1 MRIRGAKTEL
11 EDAGLDTEGMAD
23 SVSKLR
29 EELLNLTGVDI
40 QLDEDTFK
48 STYDILKEISEVWD
62 NLSDISRA
70 NVTELM
76 AGKRQ
81 GNIFSALMSNFDLAE
96 QVTNTSANRSQG
108 SAQKELENYQKGI
121 EYSLGKF
128 KASFQELS
136 TDFISSDLV
145 KGVVDFGTGLIN
157 VLDLTIGKFGALK
170 TVIAGLGIGAY
181 VKDIMGFKTA
191 LDGLPAVLSNLPTLL
206 TSLKSVGVS
215 GTLDFA
221 QFGLGINSASIA
233 LAGFIAVAAGIA
245 GIVALFDYFHVSA
258 DEALDSF
265 SKQKDSFENAKMEV
279 DDLNSQ
285 LEDTQSKID
294 ALEAKGNLSLVEQED
309 LANLKSQ
316 NKQLERTL
324 QLREAELK
332 LEARKSGSEAHKLYN
347 EWTTED
353 GLFSN
358 GKSNSYDPS
367 KIAERVDTDTTVKDI
382 VNGIIYGNYGGESRA
397 VSNFDNFDLEGN
409 KDNINELIAA
419 YKSYQKQIEEIDAAE
434 AKLTDDDV
442 ELRQSLDDYRT
453 ELSEKSL
460 DTQEYIDNYASVMQN
475 VKEAYTQMQSLGID
489 LTDVQ
494 RNELIAAEGFLLEY
508 RDMVNDSAQTIQDD
522 LDNIFKESSNKGLFN
537 QMKKE
542 YAEGNVEAVREI
554 IEGNEQL
561 KSAYEELGITANQ
574 VFDYVA
580 NKVDPDSLN
589 ISAIKEQLRKA
600 FTKGEAKDIA
610 EDFNKEFYKFIGSK
624 SDEEIEI
631 FYRYVNAN
639 NVDLSDLLPEDLEAT
654 FTLAIEA
661 SGAVNIDEVAQ
672 AFNDATSNSSTLLST
687 IEEINSALDSQ
698 TGKSIDPETYN
709 SENLVQYRD
718 ALEMVNGTM
727 QYNAEKIREI
737 NKENANNQISAN
749 ETAKALEQQK
759 WDENAS
765 KIDEYKKKLEALDET
780 SATYSSD
787 AEALNAQISGLE
799 VENSDIE
806 SRCNYLDLY
815 NQKLRESIGSYHDWL
830 AAQSGGEAGDMSND
844 VRAAMQ
850 DINNAFDSESDQ
862 FGFTHTKKFTAAVD
876 FLVPDDVADSPE
888 GESAVK
894 SYIDSLGEY
903 FTGDRTGVDKFI
915 QEGID
920 KQLIDY
926 DPETGAISVAN
937 KTYEEFAKAMN
948 SENGG
953 MTVDAVQAMLGL
965 VQDLTGM
972 EMQIVP
978 EDVDTSGVESA
989 GEAAESAGES
999 AKNAAESFGELA
1011 KAVANSSVGQT
1022 VKEGVESTAS
1032 TFIDKAREYLTSG
1045 GETEEKEET
1054 PPVVTPELATE
1065 TLDTQLEEWKAKA
1078 EAEEV
1083 KIPITLEQ
1091 KEDKVSGVDNPVNK
1105 QNIALETFADTGTAV
1120 QLNESPFSNIKGEKA
1135 ELEEPITIPIL
1146 TEDGELINTENVV
1159 QNLSADE
1166 WQIKLDADA
1175 NAVEETV
1182 ASEKSTIESEPI
1194 LQPVEFSYNGGTAET
1209 PEIEAQEQEIDLTA
1223 KVTSVDTSAVDGET
1237 VEVNSELPNET
1248 AVSVDADT
1256 SSFDSGK
1263 AEVEGGIEELNGMTA
1278 IPRVDIG
1285 GDAKSQAA
1293 AIKSEIDS
1301 ITPYKLSVV
1310 EVLKRTRTEG
1320 DGSLNGNAHVNGT
1333 AYNDGKWGANR
1344 TETAL
1349 VGEVGRELVVN
1360 RRTGKWHT
1368 VGDNGAEFVKINK
1381 GDIVFNHRQTED
1393 LLKHG
1398 YVDGRG
1404 VAYLSGN
1411 AYVNT
1416 PGLDPSRTYT
1426 STKGTWNSNS
1436 SSSSTKDTKAN
1447 TAATQANTAATKK
1460 DTKEKTK
1467 NTTKAKKLGDLYDWV
1482 AVRLEYFANRTKKIA
1497 DEITDYVSSSFK
1509 TSQLW
1514 KQIGANQQELGANQ
1528 RGADL
1533 YKVQADKVAKQ
1544 LKMSSK
1550 LVNKAQ
1556 TGAWQFQKLS
1566 DKDKE
1571 KVQTYLKYYD
1581 KYVDAQEKVR
1591 ALRTEQLE
1599 LFEQWANMP
1608 AEKASKEIDKLSNSL
1623 TLLSNAYNIASS
1635 GASALAKYAETAAR
1649 SSGTKNLDSAVVARS
1664 NSVGYKAANQLL
1676 DKQLENTASQ
1686 MAQYQTAYNT
1696 ATSNVNWAR
1705 NNITNTRN
1713 AATTARN
1720 KVTATAKTLLSQ
1732 KAIKKALGKSQEKA
1746 LASGG
1751 LVNTK
1756 GLSGKVL
1763 KKIEAYN
1770 ALVSAA
1776 TTASYNAQDAAQKY
1790 TIATQA
1796 QQEAL
1801 QKLAES
1807 QEEYAQM
1814 VVENEKKKF
1823 ENIKNFYDLEI
1834 EAQRQVADNAEKF
1847 RKYQEAYGKDMEES
1861 FYQTQIDALNE
1872 QLVKMQNEEA
1882 DLKAALKS
1890 AEKNGII
1897 EGSEEWL
1904 ALNNQILAITG
1915 NIDSLKTEILG
1926 VQDEMRKEVFYQAL
1940 DKALKKADDLRGSL
1954 STIRDIIAD
1963 EMLFDDDGR
1972 ITDFGI
1978 TALAMDVKEYES
1990 YLDSMGTLLQKR
2002 QKYIEAFGAG
2012 DNENQTKY
2020 SQKEF
2025 DEDMSAIQK
2034 DIQDLLKNADSA
2046 RKSIIDMVVKTSKA
2060 EVDAL
2065 MEAIDARQKLLRKQ
2079 KDYYDYDKSLKDK
2092 TKDIQLLE
2100 QQERALQN
2108 SAAAEDKAMLA
2119 RIRAQKQEA
2128 QEALDDTVRDHIYN
2142 LQVDGLDDLKTE
2154 LQDNYDKYVKDLS
2167 RNLELITESVD
2178 GATQTVTGAL
2188 NTVNDTVKTLL
2199 KSYGVTGLNNESI
2212 GLPKFASGSRRV
2224 GRSGY
2229 GLTNETRDE
2238 IVVGDRGV
2246 FVPLSASSAVVKPNL
2261 TDRLFGLADNY
2272 SSIMSSIGKHG
2283 AVATI
2288 QSNEGNVISP
2298 VINAPIS
2305 IVGNQIDE
2313 QGVIRAIN
2321 KQLPVIS
2328 RTVQEDI
2335 RKDLRKSR

>member
-1 MRIRGAKTEL
+1 
-11 EDAGLDTEGMAD
+11 
-23 SVSKLR
+23 
-29 EELLNLTGVDI
+29 
-40 QLDEDTFK
+40 
-48 STYDILKEISEVWD
+48 
-62 NLSDISRA
+62 
-70 NVTELM
+70 M

-81 GNIFSALMSNFDLAE
+81 GNIFSALMTNFDLAE

-121 EYSLGKF
+121 EYSLGQF

-170 TVIAGLGIGAY
+170 TVMSGLGIGAFIG
-181 VKDIMGFKTA
+181 DFMGVRTAVTSFTDALSVLNNMQGISGVSKLSIGFDMLAGSIGVSSTA
-191 LDGLPAVLSNLPTLL
+191 LL
-206 TSLKSVGVS
+206 
-215 GTLDFA
+215 
-221 QFGLGINSASIA
+221 
-233 LAGFIAVAAGIA
+233 GFIAAAAGLA
-245 GIVALFDYFHVSA
+245 AIVAIFDKIHVSA

-265 SKQKDSFENAKMEV
+265 SKQKDTFDSAKMEV

-285 LEDTQSKID
+285 LEDTQAKID

-309 LANLKSQ
+309 LANLKAQ
-316 NKQLERTL
+316 NTQLERTI

-332 LEARKSGSEAHKLYN
+332 IAARKTASEAHNLFN
-347 EWTTED
+347 EWTTVD
-353 GLFSN
+353 GFLGNGGSN
-358 GKSNSYDPS
+358 AYN
-367 KIAERVDTDTTVKDI
+367 ADTVAKNTVKDDN
-382 VNGIIYGNYGGESRA
+382 VSA
-397 VSNFDNFDLEGN
+397 VMQTVRQGRLGDEMYAQPLWNDLDLEKS
-409 KDNINELIAA
+409 KDRINELVGA
-419 YKSYQKQIEEIDAAE
+419 YQTYQKYVEATDKELDNLGVTEGAE
-434 AKLTDDDV
+434 YDRLVAFRDEMSGKMT
-442 ELRQSLDDYRT
+442 
-453 ELSEKSL
+453 
-460 DTQEYIDNYASVMQN
+460 DTQGYIDDYASVMQQ
-475 VKEAYTQMQSLGID
+475 VKSAYTELQDLGVD
-489 LTDVQ
+489 LTSDQ
-494 RNELIAAEGFLLEY
+494 RSELIEAQKFLNEY
-508 RDMVNDSAQTIQDD
+508 QKMISDSAQTIQDD
-522 LDNIFKESSNKGLFN
+522 LDNIFKDSSNKGLFN
-537 QMKKE
+537 QMKKA

-561 KSAYEELGITANQ
+561 KSAYSELGITANQ

-580 NKVDPDSLN
+580 NKVDPNSLN

-600 FTKGEAKDIA
+600 FTKGEAQDIA

-672 AFNDATSNSSTLLST
+672 AFNDATSNSSALLST

-765 KIDEYKKKLEALDET
+765 KIEEYKKELEALDET

-876 FLVPDDVADSPE
+876 FLVPDDVADSEE

-978 EDVDTSGVESA
+978 EEVDTSGVDSA

-1011 KAVANSSVGQT
+1011 EAVANSPIGKQ
-1022 VKEGVESTAS
+1022 VKDAVQSGAS
-1032 TFIDKAREYLTSG
+1032 TFIEKARDYFTSG

-1054 PPVVTPELATE
+1054 SPIVTPELATE
-1065 TLDTQLEEWKAKA
+1065 TLDSQLEEWKAKA

-1091 KEDKVSGVDNPVNK
+1091 KEDTVSGVDNPVNK
-1105 QNIALETFADTGTAV
+1105 QNVALETFAETGTTV
-1120 QLNESPFSNIKGEKA
+1120 QLDESPFSNIEGKKN

-1159 QNLSADE
+1159 QELSADE
-1166 WQIKLDADA
+1166 WQIKLDANT

-1182 ASEKSTIESEPI
+1182 ASEKSAIESEPI
-1194 LQPVEFSYNGGTAET
+1194 LQPVEFSYNGETAET
-1209 PEIEAQEQEIDLTA
+1209 PEIEAQEQEINLTA
-1223 KVTSVDTSAVDGET
+1223 KVTSVDTSAVQGET

-1301 ITPYKLSVV
+1301 ITPYKMSVV
-1310 EVLKRTRTEG
+1310 EIVRRTRNEG
-1320 DGSLNGNAHVNGT
+1320 GGDLNGNAHVNGT

-1349 VGEVGRELVVN
+1349 VGEIGRELVVN

-1416 PGLDPSRTYT
+1416 PGLDPNRTYT
-1426 STKGTWNSNS
+1426 STKGTWSPNS
-1436 SSSSTKDTKAN
+1436 SSSSTASTKAN

-1482 AVRLEYFANRTKKIA
+1482 AVRLEWFGRKTKEIA
-1497 DEITDYVSSSFK
+1497 DKITDYIDSATK
-1509 TSQLW
+1509 TGLLW
-1514 KQIGANQQELGANQ
+1514 SQIGANQDELGANQ

-1533 YKVQADKVAKQ
+1533 YKVQANNVAKQ
-1544 LKMSSK
+1544 LKMNSK

-1608 AEKASKEIDKLSNSL
+1608 AETASKEIDKLSNSL
-1623 TLLSNAYNIASS
+1623 TLLSNAYNIATS
-1635 GASALAKYAETAAR
+1635 GASALAKYAETAAK
-1649 SSGTKNLDSAVVARS
+1649 SSGTINLDSATIARS
-1664 NSVGYKAANQLL
+1664 NSVGYKAANALLEAQLA
-1676 DKQLENTASQ
+1676 NTMSQ
-1686 MAQYQTAYNT
+1686 MNTYRAEYDSATA
-1696 ATSNVNWAR
+1696 NVNWA
-1705 NNITNTRN
+1705 NDNITNTRN
-1713 AATTARN
+1713 AANAARNQVTTTASS
-1720 KVTATAKTLLSQ
+1720 LLSK
-1732 KAIKKALGKSQEKA
+1732 KAIKKALKPAQEAA

-1751 LVNTK
+1751 LVDTK
-1756 GLSGKVL
+1756 GLSGNVL
-1763 KKIEAYN
+1763 KQIKNYN

-1776 TTASYNAQDAAQKY
+1776 TTASYNAEDAAQKY

-1796 QQEAL
+1796 QQAAL

-1814 VVENEKKKF
+1814 IVENEKKKF

-1847 RKYQEAYGKDMEES
+1847 RKLQEAYGEDMEEG

-1882 DLKAALKS
+1882 DLTAALKS
-1890 AEKNGII
+1890 AEENGII
-1897 EGSEEWL
+1897 KGSEEWVN
-1904 ALNNQILAITG
+1904 LNNQILAITG

-2002 QKYIEAFGAG
+2002 QKYI
-2012 DNENQTKY
+2012 DNFNDGNNATNY

-2034 DIQDLLKNADSA
+2034 DIQDLLRNADNA
-2046 RKSIIDMVVKTSKA
+2046 RKAIIDMVTKTSKA

-2065 MEAIDARQKLLRKQ
+2065 MEAIDARQKLLK
-2079 KDYYDYDKSLKDK
+2079 K
-2092 TKDIQLLE
+2092 TKE
-2100 QQERALQN
+2100 
-2108 SAAAEDKAMLA
+2108 
-2119 RIRAQKQEA
+2119 
-2128 QEALDDTVRDHIYN
+2128 
-2142 LQVDGLDDLKTE
+2142 
-2154 LQDNYDKYVKDLS
+2154 
-2167 RNLELITESVD
+2167 
-2178 GATQTVTGAL
+2178 
-2188 NTVNDTVKTLL
+2188 
-2199 KSYGVTGLNNESI
+2199 
-2212 GLPKFASGSRRV
+2212 
-2224 GRSGY
+2224 
-2229 GLTNETRDE
+2229 
-2238 IVVGDRGV
+2238 
-2246 FVPLSASSAVVKPNL
+2246 
-2261 TDRLFGLADNY
+2261 
-2272 SSIMSSIGKHG
+2272 
-2283 AVATI
+2283 
-2288 QSNEGNVISP
+2288 
-2298 VINAPIS
+2298 
-2305 IVGNQIDE
+2305 
-2313 QGVIRAIN
+2313 
-2321 KQLPVIS
+2321 
-2328 RTVQEDI
+2328 
-2335 RKDLRKSR
+2335 

>member
-1 MRIRGAKTEL
+1 MV
-11 EDAGLDTEGMAD
+11 D

-29 EELLNLTGVDI
+29 EELLALTGLDI
-40 QLDEDTFK
+40 QLDEETFK
-48 STYDILKEISEVWD
+48 DPYEFYKELSEIWGD
-62 NLSDISRA
+62 LSDLTRA
-70 NVTELM
+70 NVTELLS
-76 AGKRQ
+76 GKRG
-81 GNIFSALMSNFDLAE
+81 GNAFNALMTNFDIAE
-96 QVTNTSANRSQG
+96 SAMNASANQSQG

-245 GIVALFDYFHVSA
+245 GIVALFDHFHVSA

-358 GKSNSYDPS
+358 GKSNSYNPS

-434 AKLTDDDV
+434 DKLTDDDV
-442 ELRQSLDDYRT
+442 KLRQSLNDYRT

-494 RNELIAAEGFLLEY
+494 RKELIAAEGFLLEY

-537 QMKKE
+537 QMKKA

-561 KSAYEELGITANQ
+561 KSAYSELGITANQ

-580 NKVDPDSLN
+580 NKVDPNSLN

-600 FTKGEAKDIA
+600 FTKGEAQDIA

-672 AFNDATSNSSTLLST
+672 AFNDATSNSSALLST

-698 TGKSIDPETYN
+698 SGKSIDPETYN

-727 QYNAEKIREI
+727 QYNAEKVREI

-765 KIDEYKKKLEALDET
+765 KIEEYKKELEALDET

-888 GESAVK
+888 GDAAVK

-978 EDVDTSGVESA
+978 EEVDTSGVDSA

-999 AKNAAESFGELA
+999 AKSAAESFGELA
-1011 KAVANSSVGQT
+1011 EAVANSPIGKQ
-1022 VKEGVESTAS
+1022 VKDAVQSGAS
-1032 TFIDKAREYLTSG
+1032 TFIEKARDYFTGG

-1054 PPVVTPELATE
+1054 SPVVTPELATE
-1065 TLDTQLEEWKAKA
+1065 TLDSQLEEWKAKA

-1091 KEDKVSGVDNPVNK
+1091 KEDAVSGVDNPVNK
-1105 QNIALETFADTGTAV
+1105 QNVALETFTETGTAV
-1120 QLNESPFSNIKGEKA
+1120 QLDESPFSNIEGKKT

-1146 TEDGELINTENVV
+1146 TEDGELTNTENVV
-1159 QNLSADE
+1159 QELSADE
-1166 WQIKLDADA
+1166 WQIKLNADT
-1175 NAVEETV
+1175 NTVEETV
-1182 ASEKSTIESEPI
+1182 ASEKSAIESEPV
-1194 LQPVEFSYNGGTAET
+1194 LQPVELSYNDGTAET
-1209 PEIEAQEQEIDLTA
+1209 PEVEAQEQEIDLTA
-1223 KVTSVDTSAVDGET
+1223 KVTSVDTSAVEGET

-1248 AVSVDADT
+1248 SVSVDADT

-1263 AEVEGGIEELNGMTA
+1263 AEVEGGIEELNSMTA

-1301 ITPYKLSVV
+1301 ITPYKMSVV
-1310 EVLKRTRTEG
+1310 EIVRRTRNEG
-1320 DGSLNGNAHVNGT
+1320 GGDLNGNAHVNGT

-1349 VGEVGRELVVN
+1349 VGEIGRELVVN

-1416 PGLDPSRTYT
+1416 PGIDPNRTYT
-1426 STKGTWNSNS
+1426 STKGTWSPNS
-1436 SSSSTKDTKAN
+1436 SSSSSTASTKAN
-1447 TAATQANTAATKK
+1447 TAATQANTAATKN
-1460 DTKEKTK
+1460 DTKQKTK

-1482 AVRLEYFANRTKKIA
+1482 AVRLEWFGRKTKEIA
-1497 DEITDYVSSSFK
+1497 DKITDYIDSATK
-1509 TSQLW
+1509 TGLLW
-1514 KQIGANQQELGANQ
+1514 SQIGANQDELGANQ

-1544 LKMSSK
+1544 MKMSSK

-1556 TGAWQFQKLS
+1556 TGAWQFEKLS

-1581 KYVDAQEKVR
+1581 KYVDAQQKVR
-1591 ALRTEQLE
+1591 DLRNEQLE

-1608 AEKASKEIDKLSNSL
+1608 AETASKEIDKLSNSL
-1623 TLLSNAYNIASS
+1623 TLLSNAYNIATS
-1635 GASALAKYAETAAR
+1635 GASALAKYAETAAKP
-1649 SSGTKNLDSAVVARS
+1649 SGTSNLDSATIARS

-1676 DKQLENTASQ
+1676 DAQLANTMSQ
-1686 MAQYQTAYNT
+1686 MNAYRAEYDSTTA
-1696 ATSNVNWAR
+1696 NVNWAR
-1705 NNITNTRN
+1705 DNITNTRN
-1713 AATTARN
+1713 AANAARN
-1720 KVTATAKTLLSQ
+1720 QVTSTAQTLLGK
-1732 KAIKKALGKSQEKA
+1732 KAIKKALNKSQEAA

-1756 GLSGKVL
+1756 GLSGNVL
-1763 KKIEAYN
+1763 KQIKAYN

-1776 TTASYNAQDAAQKY
+1776 TTASYNAEDAAQKY

-1796 QQEAL
+1796 QEAAL

-1814 VVENEKKKF
+1814 IVENEKKKF

-1847 RKYQEAYGKDMEES
+1847 RKYQEAYGNDMEEG
-1861 FYQTQIDALNE
+1861 FYQTQIDALNK

-1882 DLKAALKS
+1882 DLKATLES
-1890 AEKNGII
+1890 AERNGII
-1897 EGSEEWL
+1897 KGSEEWVN
-1904 ALNNQILAITG
+1904 LNNQILAITG
-1915 NIDSLKTEILG
+1915 NIHALKTEILG

-2002 QKYIEAFGAG
+2002 QKYIDDFNDG
-2012 DNENQTKY
+2012 NNTTNY

-2034 DIQDLLKNADSA
+2034 DIQDLLKNADNA
-2046 RKSIIDMVVKTSKA
+2046 RKAIIDMVVKTSKA

-2065 MEAIDARQKLLRKQ
+2065 MEAIEARKTLLAKQ
-2079 KDYYDYDKSLKDK
+2079 KSYYDYDKSLRGK

>member
-1 MRIRGAKTEL
+1 MT
-11 EDAGLDTEGMAD
+11 
-23 SVSKLR
+23 
-29 EELLNLTGVDI
+29 
-40 QLDEDTFK
+40 
-48 STYDILKEISEVWD
+48 
-62 NLSDISRA
+62 
-70 NVTELM
+70 
-76 AGKRQ
+76 
-81 GNIFSALMSNFDLAE
+81 NFDLAE

-121 EYSLGKF
+121 EYSLGQF

-170 TVIAGLGIGAY
+170 TVMSGLGIGAFIG
-181 VKDIMGFKTA
+181 DFMGVRTAVTSFTDALSVLNNMQGISGVSKLSIGFDMLAGSIGVSSTA
-191 LDGLPAVLSNLPTLL
+191 LL
-206 TSLKSVGVS
+206 
-215 GTLDFA
+215 
-221 QFGLGINSASIA
+221 
-233 LAGFIAVAAGIA
+233 GFIAAAAGLA
-245 GIVALFDYFHVSA
+245 AIVAIFDKIHVSA

-265 SKQKDSFENAKMEV
+265 NSQKDVFNDAKLEV
-279 DDLNSQ
+279 DNLNEQ
-285 LEDTQSKID
+285 LEETQGKID

-309 LANLKSQ
+309 LANLKAQ
-316 NKQLERTL
+316 NQQLERTIK
-324 QLREAELK
+324 LRENELK
-332 LEARKSGSEAHKLYN
+332 LEARKTANEAHNLYN
-347 EWTTED
+347 EWTTQD
-353 GLFSN
+353 GIISN
-358 GKSNSYDPS
+358 GKKNSYNAKEIESYFEEDYLLRDV
-367 KIAERVDTDTTVKDI
+367 INRVSSSGKAYD
-382 VNGIIYGNYGGESRA
+382 G
-397 VSNFDNFDLEGN
+397 FDNAWNSSFVNPDFESH
-409 KDNINELIAA
+409 KDDINWLIAA
-419 YKSYQKQIEEIDAAE
+419 YQNYQRQIEMVDGAMEGLEADSKSYLNLSDYSEELTQNALDAQI
-434 AKLTDDDV
+434 
-442 ELRQSLDDYRT
+442 
-453 ELSEKSL
+453 
-460 DTQEYIDNYASVMQN
+460 YIDNYANVMQMI
-475 VKEAYTQMQSLGID
+475 KDSYTQLQDYGFD
-489 LTDVQ
+489 LTDSQ
-494 RNELIAAEGFLLEY
+494 RSELTEAQKFLNEYYQMSDDVAQETQKTIDDIFKKSEFKDVYNQIADAYKEGSLEGMREVIGNNKELQNELNKL
-508 RDMVNDSAQTIQDD
+508 
-522 LDNIFKESSNKGLFN
+522 NIDPEKVVS
-537 QMKKE
+537 
-542 YAEGNVEAVREI
+542 
-554 IEGNEQL
+554 
-561 KSAYEELGITANQ
+561 
-574 VFDYVA
+574 YVA
-580 NKVDPDSLN
+580 NKVDPDALN
-589 ISAIKEQLRKA
+589 IDKIKEQLKDANNA
-600 FTKGEAKDIA
+600 FD
-610 EDFNKEFYKFIGSK
+610 DFLEGK
-624 SDEEIEI
+624 SDEEIAI
-631 FYRYVNAN
+631 FYRYINAN
-639 NVDLSDLLPEDLEAT
+639 NVELEDLLPDDLEAT

-661 SGAVNIDEVAQ
+661 SGAVSIDEVAQ
-672 AFNDATSNSSTLLST
+672 AFNDATSNSSALLST

-727 QYNAEKIREI
+727 QYNAERVREI

-759 WDENAS
+759 WDENTS
-765 KIDEYKKKLEALDET
+765 KIEEYKKELEALDET

-876 FLVPDDVADSPE
+876 FLVPDNVADSPE
-888 GESAVK
+888 GDAAVK

-978 EDVDTSGVESA
+978 EEVDTSGVDSA

-999 AKNAAESFGELA
+999 AKTAAESFGELA
-1011 KAVANSSVGQT
+1011 EAVANSPIGKQ
-1022 VKEGVESTAS
+1022 VKDAVQSGAS
-1032 TFIDKAREYLTSG
+1032 TFIEKARDYFTSG

-1054 PPVVTPELATE
+1054 SPVVTPELATE
-1065 TLDTQLEEWKAKA
+1065 TLDSQLEEWKAKA

-1091 KEDKVSGVDNPVNK
+1091 KEDTVSGVDNPVNK
-1105 QNIALETFADTGTAV
+1105 QNVALETFAETGTTV
-1120 QLNESPFSNIKGEKA
+1120 QLDESPFSNIEGKKT

-1159 QNLSADE
+1159 QELSTDE
-1166 WQIKLDADA
+1166 WQIKLNADT
-1175 NAVEETV
+1175 NTVEETV
-1182 ASEKSTIESEPI
+1182 ASEKSAIESEPI
-1194 LQPVEFSYNGGTAET
+1194 LQPVEFSYNGETAET
-1209 PEIEAQEQEIDLTA
+1209 PEIDAQEQEIDLTA
-1223 KVTSVDTSAVDGET
+1223 KVTSVDTSAVEGET

-1263 AEVEGGIEELNGMTA
+1263 AEVEGGIEELNSMTA

-1301 ITPYKLSVV
+1301 ITPYKMSVV
-1310 EVLKRTRTEG
+1310 EIVRRTRNEG
-1320 DGSLNGNAHVNGT
+1320 GGDLNGNAHVNGT

-1426 STKGTWNSNS
+1426 STKGTWNPNS
-1436 SSSSTKDTKAN
+1436 SSSSTKETKAN
-1447 TAATQANTAATKK
+1447 TAAQNANTKSTKSNTKETDKNTKSTKK
-1460 DTKEKTK
+1460 AT
-1467 NTTKAKKLGDLYDWV
+1467 DLYDWV
-1482 AVRLEYFANRTKKIA
+1482 AVRLKYFANKTKEIA
-1497 DEITDYVSSSFK
+1497 DQINDYVSSAVK
-1509 TSQLW
+1509 TTLLAR
-1514 KQIGANQQELGANQ
+1514 QIGANQNEIGANQ
-1528 RGADL
+1528 RGADMYL
-1533 YKVQADKVAKQ
+1533 VQANKVAKQ
-1544 LKMSSK
+1544 SKMSKK
-1550 LVNKAQ
+1550 LINKAQ
-1556 TGAWQFQKLS
+1556 TGAWKFEKLS
-1566 DKDKE
+1566 DKDQK
-1571 KVQTYLKYYD
+1571 KVQEYLKYYD
-1581 KYVDAQEKVR
+1581 KYQDAQQKVR
-1591 ALRTEQLE
+1591 DLRNEQLE

-1608 AEKASKEIDKLSNSL
+1608 AEEAEKKVEKLTNAIK
-1623 TLLSNAYNIASS
+1623 LLSNAYNLASS
-1635 GASALAKYAETAAR
+1635 GASALAQYAKTAA
-1649 SSGTKNLDSAVVARS
+1649 STSATNNSYAAKIARQYS
-1664 NSVGYKAANQLL
+1664 NQPGYQAANALL
-1676 DKQLENTASQ
+1676 DAQL
-1686 MAQYQTAYNT
+1686 AQTSSSVTTYQTAYNQSVANT
-1696 ATSNVNWAR
+1696 NAAYA
-1705 NNITNTRN
+1705 NIDASRN
-1713 AATTARN
+1713 AANAARN
-1720 KVTATAKTLLSQ
+1720 SMIAKANSILNTDKYAKHLSKAQ
-1732 KAIKKALGKSQEKA
+1732 KNA
-1746 LASGG
+1746 LASGN

-1756 GLSGKVL
+1756 GLSGKTL
-1763 KKIEAYN
+1763 KQVEAYN
-1770 ALVSAA
+1770 ALVSDA
-1776 TTASYNAQDAAQKY
+1776 TTKANSAADAVTKYN
-1790 TIATQA
+1790 IATQA
-1796 QQEAL
+1796 QQAAL

-1814 VVENEKKKF
+1814 IVENEKKKF

-1847 RKYQEAYGKDMEES
+1847 RKYQEAYGNDMEES

-1872 QLVKMQNEEA
+1872 QLFKMQNEEA
-1882 DLKAALKS
+1882 DLKAALES
-1890 AEKNGII
+1890 AERNGII
-1897 EGSEEWL
+1897 KGSEEWVN
-1904 ALNNQILAITG
+1904 LNNQILAITG

-2002 QKYIEAFGAG
+2002 QKYIDDFNDGNNAT
-2012 DNENQTKY
+2012 NY

-2025 DEDMSAIQK
+2025 DEDMSAIQN
-2034 DIQDLLKNADSA
+2034 DIQDLLKNADNA
-2046 RKSIIDMVVKTSKA
+2046 RKAIIDMVTKTSKA

-2065 MEAIDARQKLLRKQ
+2065 MEAIDARKELLKKQ
-2079 KDYYDYDKSLKDK
+2079 KDYYDYDKSLRGK

-2199 KSYGVTGLNNESI
+2199 NSYGVTGLNNESI

-2229 GLTNETRDE
+2229 GLTNETRNE

-2272 SSIMSSIGKHG
+2272 SSIMSSIGKHD